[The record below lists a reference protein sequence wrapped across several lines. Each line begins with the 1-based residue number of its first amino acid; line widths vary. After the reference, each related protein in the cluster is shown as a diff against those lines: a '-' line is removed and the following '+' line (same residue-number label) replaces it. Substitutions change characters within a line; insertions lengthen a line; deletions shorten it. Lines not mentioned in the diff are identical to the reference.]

1 MVQQNYQGETT
12 NSKNPLWDGNP
23 PWGQRISAENLMAI
37 GKSCNLKK
45 RKMTK
50 ESNTDFWAHTEA
62 RKDFQATS
70 EISFI
75 VVILNWDV
83 QLYVPREE
91 SYPIPLNYID
101 VKKRNLCRSGDCT
114 KKRICD
120 YWDVEICQGHGL
132 DFIRFTLW
140 SETLLKGYNQ
150 PGGRLMRKSSR
161 PDHIW
166 TDALTRIW
174 ESSLR
179 KKETRIRNREAAIPC
194 KRQCSRTCVR
204 ETVVPK

>member
-37 GKSCNLKK
+37 GKSFNLKK

-75 VVILNWDV
+75 VIILNRDV

-91 SYPIPLNYID
+91 SYPIPLNYIVVMSATYAD
-101 VKKRNLCRSGDCT
+101 LEIAQRSESVTIGMSIRT
-114 KKRICD
+114 
-120 YWDVEICQGHGL
+120 EICQGHGL

-140 SETLLKGYNQ
+140 SETPLKGYNQ
-150 PGGRLMRKSSR
+150 PGGRLMRNFKR
-161 PDHIW
+161 HHVQIIYG
-166 TDALTRIW
+166 LTHW
-174 ESSLR
+174 QVFG
-179 KKETRIRNREAAIPC
+179 KAA
-194 KRQCSRTCVR
+194 
-204 ETVVPK
+204 